1 MNGESHSRISATSFC
16 RSPLSPVESDAAS
29 SGGDEVATMV
39 VRVDER
45 LLSAAGVGDE
55 DVAIEPLVK
64 CGWLNW

>member
-1 MNGESHSRISATSFC
+1 
-16 RSPLSPVESDAAS
+16 
-29 SGGDEVATMV
+29 MV